1 VLGGGTVDADA
12 EKKIKDDFLAKM
24 ASTVVSTLNPF
35 LKPECKQGRIT
46 CSEDF
51 KHLAR
56 RVSSLYYYSILFQ
69 ISIIFVLFFFNQ
81 SNALCVPLL

>member
-1 VLGGGTVDADA
+1 MNCKLILVLGAGSGDADA

-56 RVSSLYYYSILFQ
+56 RVT
-69 ISIIFVLFFFNQ
+69 IFFIYI
-81 SNALCVPLL
+81 

>member
-1 VLGGGTVDADA
+1 MKREFILMLGGGLADGDA
-12 EKKIKDDFLAKM
+12 EKKIKDDFLGKM

-35 LKPECKQGRIT
+35 LKPDCKQGRIT

-56 RVSSLYYYSILFQ
+56 RVTNLSFYFTLDYAQILRNIATF
-69 ISIIFVLFFFNQ
+69 
-81 SNALCVPLL
+81 

>member
-1 VLGGGTVDADA
+1 LVLGGGTADADA

-35 LKPECKQGRIT
+35 LKPDCKQGRIT

-56 RVSSLYYYSILFQ
+56 RVNRFSLYF
-69 ISIIFVLFFFNQ
+69 
-81 SNALCVPLL
+81 

>member
-1 VLGGGTVDADA
+1 VVLGGASADADA

-35 LKPECKQGRIT
+35 LKPDCKQGRIT

-56 RVSSLYYYSILFQ
+56 RVTSFSFLF
-69 ISIIFVLFFFNQ
+69 IIHWFLIKFESTIIFCLRAVL
-81 SNALCVPLL
+81 

>member
-1 VLGGGTVDADA
+1 MNRDFILVLGGGSADGDA

-35 LKPECKQGRIT
+35 LKPDCKQGRIT

-56 RVSSLYYYSILFQ
+56 RVTNK
-69 ISIIFVLFFFNQ
+69 SIIFHWI
-81 SNALCVPLL
+81 LLQF